1 MNREKD
7 SFDENYEYKNDI
19 NELYLEE
26 KEKDKIINTKEF
38 SHFLNNRNFY
48 ENKEQKN
55 TKHNTENDV
64 EDETKIK
71 KLNYLKN
78 LAFNDSLENSDRSL
92 HNNNDAD
99 DNSEYSS
106 NNPNKSL
113 KKQQQVFDDEQQLKI
128 GGKIFQMNT
137 QMDKIAK
144 EILNKCKIYRNK
156 KL

>member
-1 MNREKD
+1 M
-7 SFDENYEYKNDI
+7 
-19 NELYLEE
+19 
-26 KEKDKIINTKEF
+26 
-38 SHFLNNRNFY
+38 NNRNFY

-106 NNPNKSL
+106 NNPNKYL
-113 KKQQQVFDDEQQLKI
+113 KKQQQVFENEQQLKI